1 MNVVKFINKRN
12 EIIESK
18 SVNENSVYDLNIF
31 PEEAVG
37 FIHYNDDE
45 ILSSYVIGKQLTNLN
60 VVKIVND
67 ELYKQFIEYSKIN
80 DGTKYLIGVLNSQ
93 VYFLCVSSETTIVS
107 NFKELQECLYQIL
120 YEMTLKIRKK

>member
-1 MNVVKFINKRN
+1 MNIVKFINKRN

-31 PEEAVG
+31 PKEVVG

-60 VVKIVND
+60 AVKIVND

-93 VYFLCVSSETTIVS
+93 VYFLCVPSGTTIVS

-120 YEMTLKIRKK
+120 YEMTLQIRTK